1 MIASKVGPR
10 TVSLHWKGMYA
21 RIEVAEDRDAIGD
34 ADLLRFFRRG
44 DQGAL
49 DVLME
54 RHRDAL
60 FRFCYHLT
68 GNREDA
74 EDVCQETL
82 ARAMT
87 RVASLQSDSAFR
99 SWLFSIARNL
109 SIDTHRRKKRTVT
122 MPDDEAMP
130 IQLYTEEPQD
140 RVEVEEE
147 HQTVVEAMNKL
158 AQSHQRVLV
167 LREVEGMSYAAIA
180 EQLDV
185 SQSAVETL
193 LFRARRRL
201 KEEYHKSAAP
211 ALALLAGIRELIFRA
226 GGPAAAGTLAKLAAT
241 AAVVGSMAVTVPHT
255 HFTFPQVPSKTAPRL
270 QHSAVGQS
278 AQTAAAHSVTV
289 AAHYSSAVLPTTA
302 FSPSTSSLSGVAS
315 ALAGTGTLSTTHA
328 TLRSHHSAR
337 HAAPSQ
343 ARQIRKGNPSHVAAP
358 QHATSPLPPP
368 AAPIS
373 SQVPVSEPV
382 SPTAPALPT
391 AAPTAEHVKWVPAV
405 AQHPST
411 PVPPAPT
418 AVPATPQPTAVPVP
432 TSAPAPTA
440 VLAVRPGN
448 HGHEGKEGKP
458 AAFVPAAAPES
469 ATAGT
474 PPGFYVKQSRPDG
487 AAPTAASLP
496 TQSSAPPPG
505 NSTSQ
510 SATNVPPG
518 QAKKDQAQGAGDK
531 PGNGH
536 HK

>member
-1 MIASKVGPR
+1 
-10 TVSLHWKGMYA
+10 MYA
-21 RIEVAEDRDAIGD
+21 RIEVAEDRDEIGD
-34 ADLLRFFRRG
+34 ADLLRYFRRG
-44 DQGAL
+44 DQSAL

-87 RVASLQSDSAFR
+87 RGTSLQSDSAFR

-147 HQTVVEAMNKL
+147 HQTVVEAMGKL

-211 ALALLAGIRELIFRA
+211 ALALLAGIRELIFKA
-226 GGPAAAGTLAKLAAT
+226 GGPAVGGTLAKLAAS
-241 AAVVGSMAVTVPHT
+241 AAVVGGMALTVPHS
-255 HFTFPQVPSKTAPRL
+255 HFTFPQVPASTTTRS
-270 QHSAVGQS
+270 HSAAGLTGQPVTHRS
-278 AQTAAAHSVTV
+278 HTV
-289 AAHYSSAVLPTTA
+289 ATRYTSSVLPPSA
-302 FSPSTSSLSGVAS
+302 FSPHASSSSEMAVTMPASKPLSAVSPTLHSHRATHRSAPSKSRQLRKAAPHPAAPAPQHGTSSSLPPPPPAP
-315 ALAGTGTLSTTHA
+315 TT
-328 TLRSHHSAR
+328 
-337 HAAPSQ
+337 SQ
-343 ARQIRKGNPSHVAAP
+343 APVAAP
-358 QHATSPLPPP
+358 VAPVVVPTAAHVKVVPAVVQYPSTSAPPP
-368 AAPIS
+368 APTS
-373 SQVPVSEPV
+373 VPQ
-382 SPTAPALPT
+382 PT
-391 AAPTAEHVKWVPAV
+391 AAPVPTTA
-405 AQHPST
+405 
-411 PVPPAPT
+411 
-418 AVPATPQPTAVPVP
+418 PVP
-432 TSAPAPTA
+432 TSAPVVAAEPS
-440 VLAVRPGN
+440 
-448 HGHEGKEGKP
+448 HGHQGKSGKAAAVVPVAAPASAPVVTEPSYYAKPSHPGADGSAPVTVPTVATAP
-458 AAFVPAAAPES
+458 AAVS
-469 ATAGT
+469 TGSQT
-474 PPGFYVKQSRPDG
+474 PSN
-487 AAPTAASLP
+487 L
-496 TQSSAPPPG
+496 
-505 NSTSQ
+505 
-510 SATNVPPG
+510 PPG
-518 QAKKDQAQGAGDK
+518 QAKKAEGQSSDGK